1 MRVPLR
7 AVLTFTTQI
16 QSRPHK
22 VRVQSP
28 RTDPQMAG
36 VRMESL
42 LGTYSSVQLGYKSEA
57 PTNPSFNDLLERLT
71 ELREALYLLLVV
83 YYKGHN

>member
-1 MRVPLR
+1 MP
-7 AVLTFTTQI
+7 
-16 QSRPHK
+16 
-22 VRVQSP
+22 
-28 RTDPQMAG
+28 G

-42 LGTYSSVQLGYKSEA
+42 LGAYSSVQLGYKSEA